1 MRETVENT
9 RAVSGARHAYEH
21 GEDRPGA
28 PREVTVC
35 HQAPTVEPQVV
46 HEVIVYDFAVS
57 PDEVTLDEGLT
68 EELVR
73 SFQSA
78 STSVWWGAR
87 PREPSRGR

>member
-1 MRETVENT
+1 
-9 RAVSGARHAYEH
+9 
-21 GEDRPGA
+21 
-28 PREVTVC
+28 
-35 HQAPTVEPQVV
+35 
-46 HEVIVYDFAVS
+46 VIVYDFAVS